1 MSSCVDLTN
10 SIYQNNSSTLEQCT
24 TYVVMTSTEYNNI
37 QSEAFNLDAYDLG
50 FEGVITMF
58 VAGIGI
64 GAVIGLITKI
74 RR

>member
-10 SIYQNNSSTLEQCT
+10 SIYQNNGSTLEQCT

-37 QSEAFNLDAYDLG
+37 QSEIFNLDAYNVG